1 MKKNYLSKFGVVL
14 SLFLLFMASAMAM
27 LPSGKKNSN
36 PNIEFNSFLGAVRVP
51 KGYEAECECGRL
63 DGSFCHKKL
72 NCKHC
77 MYINKITNE
86 QFIIDLDCAKS
97 KFGLSGKDVSI
108 VDCGINT
115 NFDFSFDG
123 KTEIINE
130 FPCVKALKYFFNKN
144 NWAKTEYGFT
154 INLENLYKILGLN
167 CDEKN
172 LNIIETA
179 GTSRFKIDY
188 LNKDL
193 FTPSFSVSEEN
204 EGDEKFIVEV
214 YVAYENFCQI
224 HSVKNIYQYHNI
236 RFDNNLNTVRKY
248 KSNLQ
253 KNLLNLKF

>member
-1 MKKNYLSKFGVVL
+1 MKKNYLSKFSVVL
-14 SLFLLFMASAMAM
+14 SLFLFFAVSAMAM
-27 LPSGKKNSN
+27 FPTEKNSST
-36 PNIEFNSFLGAVRVP
+36 EFNSFLGVVRVP
-51 KGYEAECECGRL
+51 QGYEIECECGKF
-63 DGSFCHKKL
+63 DGKFCHKKL
-72 NCKHC
+72 NNKYC
-77 MYINKITNE
+77 MYINKATNE
-86 QFIIDLDCAKS
+86 QFIVDLECAKS
-97 KFGLSGKDVSI
+97 KFNLSEKDVYI

-115 NFDFSFDG
+115 NFNFSFDG

-130 FPCVKALKYFFNKN
+130 LPCVKALKYFFNKN
-144 NWAKTEYGFT
+144 NWTKNECGFT
-154 INLENLYKILGLN
+154 INLENLYGILGIN
-167 CDEKN
+167 SDEKN

-214 YVAYENFCQI
+214 YVAYENFCRI
-224 HSVKNIYQYHNI
+224 HSVNNIYQYHNI